1 MATAKQSNRH
11 GYAERKRVFIEEYAR
26 TLSGTQAALKAGYSP
41 KTAVGAGSRMLR
53 TLKDDPAFI
62 QAMEVRKADAAV
74 DGDYVLSHLK
84 AIVQDPHTLPKDRVK
99 ALDLLGRYASLW
111 NGGADKQ
118 IPDTIQVVLKDAD

>member
-1 MATAKQSNRH
+1 MSTAKQSNKH

-26 TLSGTQAALKAGYSP
+26 TLSGTQAAIKAGYSP
-41 KTAVGAGSRMLR
+41 KTAVASGSRVLR
-53 TLKDDPAFI
+53 ALKDDPAFI

-84 AIVQDPHTLPKDRVK
+84 AIVQDTSTLPKDKVK

-111 NGGADKQ
+111 NGGAEKQ
-118 IPDTIQVVLKDAD
+118 IPDTIQVVLKDVE

>member
-1 MATAKQSNRH
+1 MTAKQDRR

-41 KTAVGAGSRMLR
+41 KTAIGQGSRMLR